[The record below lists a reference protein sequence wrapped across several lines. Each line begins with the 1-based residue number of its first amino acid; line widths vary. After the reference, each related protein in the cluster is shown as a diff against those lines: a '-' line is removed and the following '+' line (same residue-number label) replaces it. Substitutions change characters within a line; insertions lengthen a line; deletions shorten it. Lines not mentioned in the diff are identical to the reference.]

1 MEQMSDE
8 AFDKELQNLMEEEN
22 SGKKKKK
29 KGSRKKWSKKRKIIT
44 IGAAAIGAFFIAFKV
59 MAGGGSGA
67 LPVTVSPLAKG
78 EVVDMLSVSGL
89 SREQT
94 AWK

>member
-1 MEQMSDE
+1 MERFKNDVEETGGSAEMEQMSDE
-8 AFDKELQNLMEEEN
+8 AFDKELQNLMEEAN

-59 MAGGGSGA
+59 LAG
-67 LPVTVSPLAKG
+67 
-78 EVVDMLSVSGL
+78 
-89 SREQT
+89 
-94 AWK
+94 